1 MTLNVYTCLYKVNC
15 FFLEKAIWKLQ
26 KVLVVQRTQGFWD
39 WISEPYGQGCKVE
52 KVIWETV
59 LLCIAFLHPTFCP
72 GGPLLR
78 AHQTQQPQGGQQ
90 GAPGKPAFPGTQDIN
105 REVFG
110 GKKGTEKEAIR
121 LLMPS
126 KQSGNSQGQ
135 CSRDERYSR
144 RRLREGFDLS

>member
-1 MTLNVYTCLYKVNC
+1 MVRVVKLKKS
-15 FFLEKAIWKLQ
+15 FEKQCYSAL
-26 KVLVVQRTQGFWD
+26 LSCTQH
-39 WISEPYGQGCKVE
+39 S
-52 KVIWETV
+52 
-59 LLCIAFLHPTFCP
+59 AP

-78 AHQTQQPQGGQQ
+78 ANQTQQPQGGQQ
-90 GAPGKPAFPGTQDIN
+90 GDPGKPAFPGTQDIN